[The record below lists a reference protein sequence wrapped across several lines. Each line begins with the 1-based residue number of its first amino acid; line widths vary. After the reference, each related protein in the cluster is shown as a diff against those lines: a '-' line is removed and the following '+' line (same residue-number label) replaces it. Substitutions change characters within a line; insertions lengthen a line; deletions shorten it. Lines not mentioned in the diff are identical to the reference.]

1 MDPDFPEALR
11 AFIQDN
17 IPDIDAAEL
26 LLLLTRTP
34 DREWH
39 VEELIDGLRP
49 TQLTPGAARKYLARY
64 QSLGLVDEVKD
75 SCYRYRV
82 PAGELQKAVAALS
95 KAYNERPVTLV
106 RIIYSLR
113 DAKLRSLADA
123 FRLKKD

>member
-26 LLLLTRTP
+26 VLLLSRTP
-34 DREWH
+34 HREWH
-39 VEELIDGLRP
+39 VDQLVEGLRP
-49 TQLTPGAARKYLARY
+49 TQLTPGAARKYLARFE
-64 QSLGLVDEVKD
+64 SLRLVEQAKD
-75 SCYRYRV
+75 SRYRYCAPSGALEEV
-82 PAGELQKAVAALS
+82 VAALT

-106 RIIYSLR
+106 RTIYSLR

-123 FRLKKD
+123 FRLKKE